1 MRRAIRLAV
10 ALLSAATLAATV
22 VVAPA
27 TAATT
32 HQVWGFEVAA
42 SSSTGTFV
50 GLLVN
55 ELGTWQTT
63 IVHDTLNKAPGGST
77 AITGGSFTVS
87 PLLAVSSTG
96 TITGGQLI
104 ASTPAGDGFCT
115 QQFVGTGTLTSPNGP
130 GSFQATLTHYGFLS
144 QGVCN
149 AFFATV
155 EGSVTL
161 P

>member
-1 MRRAIRLAV
+1 MARFAV
-10 ALLSAATLAATV
+10 AALSAAVLAATV

-32 HQVWGFEVAA
+32 THQVWGFEVAA
-42 SSSTGTFV
+42 TSSTGTFV

-63 IVHDTLNKAPGGST
+63 IAHDPLNKAPGGST

-87 PLLAVSSTG
+87 PLFAASSTG
-96 TITGGQLI
+96 TITGGQLV
-104 ASTPAGDGFCT
+104 ASAPVGDGFCT